1 MSTTKMTTT
10 VMVIMLTLA
19 IGNAGA
25 ISFSID
31 FQGPTAGFA
40 PGPFTG
46 VPDAFAATPIDEGAI
61 LTTGVPGPL
70 GPNPPAPGP
79 LPPPGIM
86 VTATP
91 GPLGTYPGGLGVVPG
106 LLGGVELDA
115 LSYGVDFMPNVSAGI
130 VPEVYF
136 SVDEFATGIPGAP
149 APPNVTS
156 EGVFGA
162 LEASADVFLFLG
174 PIVPPGPVFG
184 NTNVVDG
191 DGIVPAGIPGIGLV
205 EPNPP
210 TPFNQ
215 DPGDNLDAV
224 DMDTRGTDM
233 VGRIYFSLDSDF
245 PDPLEGFPVNTG
257 TALGNG
263 FVGGDVLV
271 SAVGGVPAL
280 YAPAGVLGLDKFGLD
295 TDDLDALALWDNGDG
310 IFTPG
315 VDELAFSIRR
325 GSAIIGAP
333 DSAFGLPIEEGDIL
347 TIPAVPGGLPSI
359 LIPAEALGLSTLRSG
374 GGGFN
379 NHGDE
384 LDALDMV
391 VPIPEPTT
399 VSLLL
404 LGSLAGL
411 KLRRRL

>member
-1 MSTTKMTTT
+1 
-10 VMVIMLTLA
+10 MVITLTLA

-25 ISFSID
+25 ISFSVD
-31 FQGPTAGFA
+31 FQGPTAGFV
-40 PGPFTG
+40 PGPFSG
-46 VPDAFAATPIDEGAI
+46 VPDAFAATRIDEGAI

-70 GPNPPAPGP
+70 GPNPPALGP

-86 VTATP
+86 VTATA
-91 GPLGTYPGGLGVVPG
+91 GPLGTYPGGLGIVPG

-115 LSYGVDFMPNVSAGI
+115 LSYGVDFLPDASAGI
-130 VPEVYF
+130 VPEIYF
-136 SVDEFATGIPGAP
+136 SVDEFATGIAIAPGAP
-149 APPNVTS
+149 NVTT
-156 EGVFGA
+156 EGAFGTM
-162 LEASADVFLFLG
+162 EASADVFRFLG
-174 PIVPPGPVFG
+174 PIVPPGPIFG
-184 NTNVVDG
+184 NTSAVDG
-191 DGIVPAGIPGIGLV
+191 NGLIPTGLPGVGLV

-210 TPFNQ
+210 TPFTQ

-233 VGRIYFSLDSDF
+233 TGRIYFSLDSDF
-245 PDPLEGFPVNTG
+245 PDPLEGFPVNTA

-271 SAVGGVPAL
+271 STVGGAPAL
-280 YAPAGVLGLDKFGLD
+280 YAPAGMLGLDMLGFD

-310 IFTPG
+310 VFTPG
-315 VDELAFSIRR
+315 IDDIAFSVRR

-347 TIPAVPGGLPSI
+347 TIPAVPGGLPAV
-359 LIPAEALGLSTLRSG
+359 LIPAEALGLATFRSF

-379 NHGDE
+379 GHGDE
-384 LDALDMV
+384 LDALDMI
-391 VPIPEPTT
+391 VPVPEPTT
-399 VSLLL
+399 VTLLL